1 MGERWKVQVEPHEK
15 KERKQPMKGL
25 FFAFVTVAI
34 ACGLTAR
41 LAAAER
47 RQVYIAAKKVSFCPI
62 VP

>member
-1 MGERWKVQVEPHEK
+1 MGEQWRVLPELYEK
-15 KERKQPMKGL
+15 KERNQSMKGH

-34 ACGLTAR
+34 AFGLTAR

-47 RQVYIAAKKVSFCPI
+47 RQVYIAAKKVSLCPR